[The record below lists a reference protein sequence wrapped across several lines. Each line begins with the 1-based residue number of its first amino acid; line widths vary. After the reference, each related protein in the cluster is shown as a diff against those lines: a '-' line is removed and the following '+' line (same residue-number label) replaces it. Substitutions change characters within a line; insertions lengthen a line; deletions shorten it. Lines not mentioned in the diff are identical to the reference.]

1 MMLKMQPLPALLR
14 NIKIAEVQRTGIV
27 KSAEIEAFV
36 YSTLLCAEEFLA
48 IFINPSSFVLSYF
61 YCIWCK

>member
-36 YSTLLCAEEFLA
+36 NSTLLCAEEFLA
-48 IFINPSSFVLSYF
+48 TCEKVLGQ
-61 YCIWCK
+61 